1 MYHAFYLELSV
12 IVSFLPFPIC
22 ASQVNVS
29 NLVLIVTELFGE
41 NVVRGR
47 GILARAIIT
56 AHAASPTFS
65 HVYAALVAIINTKFP
80 QNGELILK
88 RLIIAFRKGFKR
100 YERDL
105 WMIDSDFE
113 RCLQLL
119 IVFPIWW

>member
-1 MYHAFYLELSV
+1 MAVKLWSDLIRLSISFAFV
-12 IVSFLPFPIC
+12 FIHTIHVSSGP
-22 ASQVNVS
+22 QVNVS

-56 AHAASPTFS
+56 AQSASPTFS

-100 YERDL
+100 YE
-105 WMIDSDFE
+105 
-113 RCLQLL
+113 
-119 IVFPIWW
+119 IVEPTD